1 MYYFNILE
9 PRFICDK
16 AIKVLN
22 QEQTRISK
30 EIGKLESDKE
40 QGIGKH
46 LKIGELKM
54 LQADYYRLIEELKQ
68 LGDFGVQQMEE
79 IATKGKRK
87 GNCIF

>member
-9 PRFICDK
+9 PKFICDK

-22 QEQTRISK
+22 QEQTRISI

-40 QGIGKH
+40 KGIERH
-46 LKIGELKM
+46 LKIRELKI
-54 LQADYYRLIEELKQ
+54 LQFDYYKLIEELRQ

-79 IATKGKRK
+79 IATKRGRK
-87 GNCIF
+87 GNCIL